1 MLHVRLSIKNKI
13 ILLSGL
19 CLVSVVACLVLIG
32 QNQASRMVDL
42 VAQESSEMLTN
53 SAELRL
59 RDRATHESLVA
70 QRYFMD
76 AYQHG
81 KSFSQQILSLRVQS
95 EKRLLEASYLREDL
109 TYQVR
114 SSLQSNPEVL
124 GLYVVFE
131 ANALDKS
138 DGLFLNSGALGTNE
152 AGRFSLHWRQPL
164 PGKLRAEFM
173 SEKQLSG
180 QDDPSHGARYA
191 CAVNT
196 RHECISEPYWAKL
209 DGKQVLLISI
219 AFPLIDDNNV
229 LGVVGLDLG
238 VDRLQAIAQETS
250 QKLYEGAALVSLS
263 SPNGVLVGHSSGSTL
278 GVKLS
283 PATTSVTEQETAR
296 SHALAA
302 PTLEDKLIRTTSLFS
317 PIPNAQQWGV
327 SIEIPKATLLGPSML
342 LKQKLDEHQAN
353 GRSVIA
359 IFGISFAVVG
369 LALMWLMASSL
380 TRPINSTALMLKAIA
395 VGDGDLT
402 RRLQFSKNDELGEL
416 ASWFNRFLDKL
427 QPIISDFK
435 HCVTDARGTA
445 DQSLAIASKTSA
457 GMSQQYA
464 EIAEVVTSFETMST
478 SVQTVASSAEQA
490 ATAARNADQAS
501 VNGLTVID
509 EATSSIGLLASDLDR
524 SMMTVRE
531 ISTRSEQIGSVLK
544 VIRDIADQTNLLA
557 LNSAIEAAR
566 AGEAGRGF
574 SVVADEVRKLAH
586 RTQDSVSEVRKV
598 IQDLQSGIGD
608 LVADMQSSRDQAKVS
623 MEKANDAVMAFRS
636 IGNAVA
642 TISEMNLEIASSTC
656 EQKIVAQI
664 ISNNFTSIRT
674 VIEVV
679 NEQAAE
685 SARISQSLTH
695 LANHQHD
702 LVDRFRV

>member
-1 MLHVRLSIKNKI
+1 
-13 ILLSGL
+13 
-19 CLVSVVACLVLIG
+19 
-32 QNQASRMVDL
+32 MVDL

-76 AYQHG
+76 AYQYG
-81 KSFSQQILSLRVQS
+81 KSFSQQILSLREQS

-124 GLYVVFE
+124 GLYVIFE
-131 ANALDKS
+131 ANALDNS
-138 DGLFLNSGALGTNE
+138 DKLFLNSGALGTNE

-283 PATTSVTEQETAR
+283 PAPTSVKEQETAR

-302 PTLEDKLIRTTSLFS
+302 LPLEDKLIRTTSLFS
-317 PIPNAQQWGV
+317 PIPNAQEWSV
-327 SIEIPKATLLGPSML
+327 SIEIPKASLLGPSML

-359 IFGISFAVVG
+359 TFGISFAVVG

-402 RRLQFSKNDELGEL
+402 RRLEFSKNDELGEL

-457 GMSQQYA
+457 GMSQQYT

-490 ATAARNADQAS
+490 ATAARNADRAS

-509 EATSSIGLLASDLDR
+509 EATSSIDLLASDLDR

-623 MEKANDAVMAFRS
+623 IEKANHAVMAFRS

-656 EQKIVAQI
+656 EQKSVAEI
-664 ISNNFTSIRT
+664 ISKNFTSIRN
-674 VIEVV
+674 VIEIVT
-679 NEQAAE
+679 EQAAE

-695 LANHQHD
+695 LANHQHE